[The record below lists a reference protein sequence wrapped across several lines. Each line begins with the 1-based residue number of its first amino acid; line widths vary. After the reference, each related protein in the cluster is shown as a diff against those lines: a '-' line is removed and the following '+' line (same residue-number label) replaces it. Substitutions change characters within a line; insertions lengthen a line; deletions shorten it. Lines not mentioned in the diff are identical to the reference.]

1 MNRLSLAATLT
12 KAPAS
17 PPPWSPRPPAPPVA
31 LAPAN
36 NGVRQ
41 WHEPDAAVRHGEF
54 ARPAMKTGSRRGTAS
69 WPLPP
74 STAAVPPARRL
85 AGEQL
90 ELWGFGH
97 HRDTAELLVSELV
110 TNAVRH
116 GRGEIHLIVC
126 AEEDTLRIEVH
137 DEAAESV
144 PQVRPAGEIDEGG
157 RGLHLVG
164 MLSSRWGAARTA
176 TGKIVWFELRAHRP
190 YQDDDPDM

>member
-1 MNRLSLAATLT
+1 MNRPVLTNTPMRTPAGVQRRQPSL
-12 KAPAS
+12 
-17 PPPWSPRPPAPPVA
+17 PPVA
-31 LAPAN
+31 LAPGSG
-36 NGVRQ
+36 GVHRR
-41 WHEPDAAVRHGEF
+41 HGPTAAVHRGES
-54 ARPAMKTGSRRGTAS
+54 ARPPKGPGSGQGGTAS

-90 ELWGFGH
+90 EYWGLGH

-116 GRGEIHLIVC
+116 GKGQIDLTVR
-126 AEEDTLRIEVH
+126 AEEGTLRFEVH
-137 DEAAESV
+137 DEAAESIAR
-144 PQVRPAGEIDEGG
+144 VRPVDEIDEGG

-176 TGKIVWFELRAHRP
+176 TGKIVWFELRTHRP
-190 YQDDDPDM
+190 PQDNDVDK